1 MTIFLTAIFVL
12 LFVAFLFVVGFV
24 LNLLTF
30 FIADKLG
37 WFTKDL
43 KMSWIERKMADYMR
57 K

>member
-1 MTIFLTAIFVL
+1 MTIFLTVVSVL

-24 LNLLTF
+24 LNLLMF

-43 KMSWIERKMADYMR
+43 KMSWIERKLADYMQ